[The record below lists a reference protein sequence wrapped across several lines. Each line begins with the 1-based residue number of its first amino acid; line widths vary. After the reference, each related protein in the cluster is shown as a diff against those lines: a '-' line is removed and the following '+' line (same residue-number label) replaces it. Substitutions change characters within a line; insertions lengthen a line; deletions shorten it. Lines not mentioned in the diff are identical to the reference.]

1 MAEQTSN
8 RKEKLQD
15 NDLKTYKFHRKEE
28 SENSDFFNKYSKNF
42 NKENENLPDEFE
54 NFDIRNSKRN
64 KTEKVTD
71 LDDFEE
77 LWSKINHNKEKIKSD
92 KSAKSFRNTMEN
104 NIVENRTLE
113 EKPPTKKNPCI
124 PTTFKQNVKKEAT
137 NKDDNINEY
146 FNKKEDEL
154 EFLKQNMKKNQYTVN
169 LPKQSPLDENNSSF
183 DTLRNKFNVF
193 TSTNKN
199 NKNDK
204 SFLKHKEANF
214 NSIIS
219 NNNINNSNINL
230 SNKISHLYQ
239 NIINCEI
246 NINADPYKP
255 NPNLFDSVPFIKSE
269 RLENVISPSNLHK
282 LKSDKNGING
292 DSYGINKEF
301 LKRII
306 TNNKQYSTKRPEKN
320 KMKQKMEENKKLLDL
335 FFTKRSS
342 SGVDS
347 GMAENLKEKNNFSN
361 FYSKINGSYSLKD
374 LNYFNK
380 Q

>member
-1 MAEQTSN
+1 MAERNSN
-8 RKEKLQD
+8 RKEKLLD

-28 SENSDFFNKYSKNF
+28 SDNSDFFNKFSKNF

-54 NFDIRNSKRN
+54 NFDIRNSNRN
-64 KTEKVTD
+64 KTEKVSD

-77 LWSKINHNKEKIKSD
+77 VWSKINHNKEKIKSN

-104 NIVENRTLE
+104 NINENRTLE
-113 EKPPTKKNPCI
+113 EKPPTKKNAC
-124 PTTFKQNVKKEAT
+124 TLTLLKQNEKKET
-137 NKDDNINEY
+137 FDKNDNINEY
-146 FNKKEDEL
+146 FTKKEDEL
-154 EFLKQNMKKNQYTVN
+154 EFLKQNMKKNQFTGN
-169 LPKQSPLDENNSSF
+169 FPKQSNQDENNSSF
-183 DTLRNKFNVF
+183 ETLRNKFNVF
-193 TSTNKN
+193 PSTNKN
-199 NKNDK
+199 IKNDK

-230 SNKISHLYQ
+230 SNKINHLYQ

-255 NPNLFDSVPFIKSE
+255 NQNLFDSVPIIKTE

-282 LKSDKNGING
+282 LKSDKNGLNG
-292 DSYGINKEF
+292 DSYGINKEL
-301 LKRII
+301 LKKII
-306 TNNKQYSTKRPEKN
+306 TNNKQYSSKRPEKN

-342 SGVDS
+342 SGVDN
-347 GMAENLKEKNNFSN
+347 GLADNLREKNNFSN